1 MVLNLWAAQHYKYK
15 NPRTLLTSGG
25 LGTMGYGLGA
35 SIGAKVGC
43 KDKVVINIAGD
54 GCFRMNMNEIAT
66 ATRYNIP
73 IIEIVFN
80 NHVLGMVRQWQDLF
94 YGKRYSATVLDD
106 QVDFVKVSEGMGAK
120 AYRVAD
126 IESFEKALKEAI
138 ELNIPCVIECDICK
152 DDKVFPMVAPGAP
165 ISEAFDRD
173 DSKTSRKFLR
183 NMLEQA
189 GHEIVAEA
197 VDGAEGVEKFRI
209 YRPDITTM
217 DITMPVLGGIDAVK
231 DIIEIDPDAKII
243 MVTAAGQKA
252 NMIEA
257 LKKGAADFIQ
267 KPFDMDVIVNTIEKV
282 MEE

>member
-1 MVLNLWAAQHYKYK
+1 M
-15 NPRTLLTSGG
+15 
-25 LGTMGYGLGA
+25 
-35 SIGAKVGC
+35 AK
-43 KDKVVINIAGD
+43 IL
-54 GCFRMNMNEIAT
+54 
-66 ATRYNIP
+66 
-73 IIEIVFN
+73 IV
-80 NHVLGMVRQWQDLF
+80 
-94 YGKRYSATVLDD
+94 
-106 QVDFVKVSEGMGAK
+106 
-120 AYRVAD
+120 
-126 IESFEKALKEAI
+126 
-138 ELNIPCVIECDICK
+138 
-152 DDKVFPMVAPGAP
+152 
-165 ISEAFDRD
+165 D

-197 VDGAEGVEKFRI
+197 VNGAEGVEKFRI

-217 DITMPVLGGIDAVK
+217 DITMPVLDGIDAVK

>member
-1 MVLNLWAAQHYKYK
+1 MARIL
-15 NPRTLLTSGG
+15 
-25 LGTMGYGLGA
+25 
-35 SIGAKVGC
+35 
-43 KDKVVINIAGD
+43 
-54 GCFRMNMNEIAT
+54 
-66 ATRYNIP
+66 
-73 IIEIVFN
+73 IV
-80 NHVLGMVRQWQDLF
+80 
-94 YGKRYSATVLDD
+94 
-106 QVDFVKVSEGMGAK
+106 
-120 AYRVAD
+120 
-126 IESFEKALKEAI
+126 
-138 ELNIPCVIECDICK
+138 
-152 DDKVFPMVAPGAP
+152 
-165 ISEAFDRD
+165 D

-197 VDGAEGVEKFRI
+197 VDGAEGVEKFKV

-217 DITMPVLGGIDAVK
+217 DITMPKLGGIEAVRE
-231 DIIEIDPDAKII
+231 IIEVDPDAKII

>member
-1 MVLNLWAAQHYKYK
+1 M
-15 NPRTLLTSGG
+15 
-25 LGTMGYGLGA
+25 
-35 SIGAKVGC
+35 AK
-43 KDKVVINIAGD
+43 IL
-54 GCFRMNMNEIAT
+54 
-66 ATRYNIP
+66 
-73 IIEIVFN
+73 IV
-80 NHVLGMVRQWQDLF
+80 
-94 YGKRYSATVLDD
+94 
-106 QVDFVKVSEGMGAK
+106 
-120 AYRVAD
+120 
-126 IESFEKALKEAI
+126 
-138 ELNIPCVIECDICK
+138 
-152 DDKVFPMVAPGAP
+152 
-165 ISEAFDRD
+165 D

-197 VDGAEGVEKFRI
+197 VNGAEGVEKFKI

>member
-1 MVLNLWAAQHYKYK
+1 M
-15 NPRTLLTSGG
+15 
-25 LGTMGYGLGA
+25 
-35 SIGAKVGC
+35 AK
-43 KDKVVINIAGD
+43 IL
-54 GCFRMNMNEIAT
+54 
-66 ATRYNIP
+66 
-73 IIEIVFN
+73 IV
-80 NHVLGMVRQWQDLF
+80 
-94 YGKRYSATVLDD
+94 
-106 QVDFVKVSEGMGAK
+106 
-120 AYRVAD
+120 
-126 IESFEKALKEAI
+126 
-138 ELNIPCVIECDICK
+138 
-152 DDKVFPMVAPGAP
+152 
-165 ISEAFDRD
+165 D

-197 VDGAEGVEKFRI
+197 VNGAEGVEKFRI

-217 DITMPVLGGIDAVK
+217 DIIMPVLGGIDAVK